1 MKLFYE
7 KYCSNFESCEKLIK
21 KNDYTFIKV
30 EEIKLTINLEDFQNF
45 SLACE
50 SNDFSIDQYQKD
62 RKNNSCTL
70 WIRRQIL

>member
-1 MKLFYE
+1 MNFFYE
-7 KYCSNFESCEKLIK
+7 KYCATSEVSEKLVR

-30 EEIKLTINLEDFQNF
+30 EEVKLTIKLEDFQNF

-50 SNDFSIDQYQKD
+50 SNDFYIDQYQKD

>member
-1 MKLFYE
+1 MKFFYE
-7 KYCSNFESCEKLIK
+7 KYCANSEVSEKLVR

-30 EEIKLTINLEDFQNF
+30 EEVKLTIKLEDFQNF

-70 WIRRQIL
+70 WIHRQIL